1 MVGCNVGKLV
11 KKPCSFLKVKSRFIR
26 NNPVCVNQLVPE
38 FNAHSTDCELSH
50 SDVNVSI
57 GICWDKLGVFQSVL
71 DLITFWKR
79 KTMFLLQK
87 CYYLIVLCCSWIM
100 SDLMKTYHSQS
111 SCFVVSNLVDGDTA
125 HITAD
130 FLLHHLSSL
139 KKHSKKIYYK

>member
-26 NNPVCVNQLVPE
+26 NNLVCVNQLVPE

-87 CYYLIVLCCSWIM
+87 CYYLMVLYWSWIM
-100 SDLMKTYHSQS
+100 SDLSETYHGQS
-111 SCFVVSNLVDGDTA
+111 SVLLFQTSMILHISQQTFFVASW
-125 HITAD
+125 H
-130 FLLHHLSSL
+130 FF
-139 KKHSKKIYYK
+139 KKAKNKN